1 MISLYSGT
9 PGSGKSLHCARTI
22 INWSRLGYPVIGN
35 FTVDLSK
42 YKRANYTYCPNDKL
56 TPQYLIDYSKKRFGS
71 KTPKEGSILLV
82 IDECQLIFNA
92 REWQCSGRA
101 QWLSFFTQH
110 RKLGYDIILIAQF
123 DRMVDRQIRSLIE
136 YEFIHRKMSNFGWQG
151 KALSL
156 FFGGKTFIAVKMWY
170 PLHERLGSELFHARK
185 SLYSIYDSYATF
197 DAKAPTAAAAPA
209 QEDPVAPESEPA
221 AKQGEIDQTDRLLI
235 LQQRLISRFPVLRKV
250 QKLLRKSRKKKKKL
264 RRRPRCIPGTYQTP
278 WSDRRFYSGNGK
290 YLRPGGRSETGW
302 RSG

>member
-35 FTVDLSK
+35 FEVDLSK
-42 YKRANYTYCPNDKL
+42 YKRAAFTYCPNDQL
-56 TPQYLIDYSKKRFGS
+56 TPKYLIDYSRQRFGS

-92 REWQCSGRA
+92 REWQQSGRA

-136 YEFIHRKMSNFGWQG
+136 YEYIHRKMSNFGWQG
-151 KALSL
+151 KILSL

-197 DAKAPTAAAAPA
+197 DVRQTVAAPEPSPS
-209 QEDPVAPESEPA
+209 QDPD
-221 AKQGEIDQTDRLLI
+221 AKEGELVDLKAEKKTSWKQLI
-235 LQQRLISRFPVLRKV
+235 NRIPRI
-250 QKLLRKSRKKKKKL
+250 RKKEKKP
-264 RRRPRCIPGTYQTP
+264 RRPRSIPGTYQTLL
-278 WSDRRFYSGNGK
+278 SGRCLISQKGK
-290 YLRPGGRSETGW
+290 FLRPGGRSETGW
-302 RSG
+302 SRNQFNISS

>member
-35 FTVDLSK
+35 FTVDLRR
-42 YKRANYTYCPNDKL
+42 YKRAAYTYCPNDKM
-56 TPQYLIDYSKKRFGS
+56 TPEFLINYSRQRFGS

-92 REWQCSGRA
+92 REWQQSGRA

-123 DRMVDRQIRSLIE
+123 DRMIDRQIRSLIE
-136 YEFIHRKMSNFGWQG
+136 HEYIHRKMSNFGFQG
-151 KALSL
+151 KLLSL

-170 PLHERLGSELFHARK
+170 PLHERLGSEIFHARK

-197 DAKAPTAAAAPA
+197 DGNQTAAPA
-209 QEDPVAPESEPA
+209 EPSQEEKA
-221 AKQGEIDQTDRLLI
+221 ATVRIDATPT
-235 LQQRLISRFPVLRKV
+235 ISGAKFGFL
-250 QKLLRKSRKKKKKL
+250 KKHITSSKK
-264 RRRPRCIPGTYQTP
+264 
-278 WSDRRFYSGNGK
+278 GK
-290 YLRPGGRSETGW
+290 YVRPGGRNEQGW
-302 RSG
+302 KGRHIKSSL

>member
-35 FTVDLSK
+35 FTVDLTK
-42 YKRANYTYCPNDKL
+42 YKRAAYTYCPNDEM
-56 TPQYLIDYSKKRFGS
+56 TPDFLIRYSRERFGD

-82 IDECQLIFNA
+82 IDECQLLFNA
-92 REWQCSGRA
+92 REWQQSGRA

-151 KALSL
+151 KLMSL

-170 PLHERLGSELFHARK
+170 PLHERLGAEIFHARK

-197 DAKAPTAAAAPA
+197 DAADRAAPAPA
-209 QEDPVAPESEPA
+209 QEDQSEAAPAPEPEAKLGEVVQAKPA
-221 AKQGEIDQTDRLLI
+221 RILI
-235 LQQRLISRFPVLRKV
+235 PFTRFFTRSMVFSMR
-250 QKLLRKSRKKKKKL
+250 
-264 RRRPRCIPGTYQTP
+264 
-278 WSDRRFYSGNGK
+278 GK
-290 YLRPGGRSETGW
+290 YLNPGGRDDTGW
-302 RSG
+302 TSIRRKNA

>member
-35 FTVDLSK
+35 FPVDLSR
-42 YKRANYTYCPNDKL
+42 YKRAAFTYCPNDKM
-56 TPQYLIDYSKKRFGS
+56 TPKFLIDYSRNRFGD

-82 IDECQLIFNA
+82 IDECQLLFNA
-92 REWQCSGRA
+92 REWQQSGRA

-136 YEFIHRKMSNFGWQG
+136 YEYIHRKMSNFGWQG
-151 KALSL
+151 YLLSL
-156 FFGGKTFIAVKMWY
+156 FFGGKTFIAVKRWY

-197 DAKAPTAAAAPA
+197 DADAAPSLPAEPA
-209 QEDPVAPESEPA
+209 QEDQSAAAPPPATSDPEPEV
-221 AKQGEIDQTDRLLI
+221 KQGEVIQD
-235 LQQRLISRFPVLRKV
+235 
-250 QKLLRKSRKKKKKL
+250 KSRKK
-264 RRRPRCIPGTYQTP
+264 RFRFSAIDGAFIRPWNKRTLA
-278 WSDRRFYSGNGK
+278 SVNGK
-290 YLRPGGRSETGW
+290 FLRPGGRSETGW
-302 RSG
+302 RTT